1 MTEKKQEILVSYTI
15 ESLIEHIRSD
25 YEERHEASLD
35 SIAQDKYRLKV
46 FDFLCGINAVEKE
59 EGSIY
64 PKIIREKIERLVE
77 EDLFLSGYA
86 FFLSSNPSY
95 AYTWSYQQQKVEQY
109 IDFIYKACNFIH
121 HVVADVQYIQTHYEV
136 QEDFSF
142 VFNELI
148 EVNFTKVS
156 MVDKT
161 KLAWSNFRSITDVRK
176 GYYISL
182 RHGATNIA
190 TKYVRYGKDHEKEL
204 KDLMAFV
211 IRSLN
216 ATESLRNHIEE
227 CKSPETTK

>member
-1 MTEKKQEILVSYTI
+1 MKEEKQEILVSYTI

-25 YEERHEASLD
+25 YKERLEASLD
-35 SIAQDKYRLKV
+35 GIAQDKYRLKV

-64 PKIIREKIERLVE
+64 PKINREKIERLVE
-77 EDLFLSGYA
+77 EDLFLSGYT

-95 AYTWSYQQQKVEQY
+95 AYTWKYQQQKVGRY
-109 IDFIYKACNFIH
+109 IDFIYHACNFIH

-148 EVNFTKVS
+148 EVNLIKAS
-156 MVDKT
+156 KADKT
-161 KLAWSNFRSITDVRK
+161 KLVWSNFRSITEVRK
-176 GYYISL
+176 GYYISVK
-182 RHGATNIA
+182 HGATNIA

-204 KDLMAFV
+204 KEFMTFV

-216 ATESLRNHIEE
+216 ATESFRNHIEE
-227 CKSPETTK
+227 RKLPETTK